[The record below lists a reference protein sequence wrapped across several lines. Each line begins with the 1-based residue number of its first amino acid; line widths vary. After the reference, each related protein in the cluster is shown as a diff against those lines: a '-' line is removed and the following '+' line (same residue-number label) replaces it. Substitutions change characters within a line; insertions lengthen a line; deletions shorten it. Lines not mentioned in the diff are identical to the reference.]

1 MAKRDYYEVLGLS
14 KGASKEEIKRA
25 YKKLSKKYHP
35 DINKEADAEDKFK
48 EIAEAYEVLSD
59 DQKKAQYDQFGH
71 AGMGQGAGFGGQDFG
86 GFGGFE
92 DIFSSFFG
100 GGARRDPNAPR
111 QGNDLHNQEQILRHA
126 QLVVDEEMF
135 MLNRTRH
142 LVA

>member
-35 DINKEADAEDKFK
+35 DINKDEDADVKFK

-59 DQKKAQYDQFGH
+59 EQKKAQYDQFGH
-71 AGMGQGAGFGGQDFG
+71 AGMGQGAGGQGFGGFNAG

-111 QGNDLHNQEQILRHA
+111 QGSDLQYTMSI
-126 QLVVDEEMF
+126 DFEEAVF
-135 MLNRTRH
+135 GGEK
-142 LVA
+142 